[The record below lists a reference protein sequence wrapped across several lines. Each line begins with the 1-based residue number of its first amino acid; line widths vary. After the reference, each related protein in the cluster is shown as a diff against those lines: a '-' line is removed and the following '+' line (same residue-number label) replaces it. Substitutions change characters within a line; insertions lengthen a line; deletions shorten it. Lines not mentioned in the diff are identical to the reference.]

1 MGDRSGIEWTDA
13 TWNPVTGCTKVSPG
27 CAHCY
32 AEAVTLRFKRG
43 GPYLPGQTTI
53 KLHPDRLDQPSR
65 WQRPRRVF
73 VCSMSDLFHE
83 EIPFAFIDRIVREM
97 DSAKQHTFQVLTKRP
112 KRMLEYLAWPESF
125 LGFSTWP
132 AHVWL
137 GVSVEN
143 QFWADRRIPLLMQAL
158 PRVRWLSVE
167 PLLKAVDLTAYL
179 EEIDWVVVGG
189 ESGPRA
195 RPIQPEWVQRIR
207 DDCLEAETPFFF
219 KQWGGLTPKAGG
231 RELDGRTWDEYPA

>member
-43 GPYLPGQTTI
+43 GPYLPGQSTI
-53 KLHPDRLDQPSR
+53 TLHPDRLDQPSR

-83 EIPFAFIDRIVREM
+83 QVPFAFVDRIVREM
-97 DSAKQHTFQVLTKRP
+97 DSARQHTFQVLTKRP
-112 KRMLEYLAWPESF
+112 ERMLEYLAWPDSF

-132 AHVWL
+132 SPHLA
-137 GVSVEN
+137 
-143 QFWADRRIPLLMQAL
+143 R
-158 PRVRWLSVE
+158 RVRRESVLGRPE
-167 PLLKAVDLTAYL
+167 NPPADA
-179 EEIDWVVVGG
+179 GHP
-189 ESGPRA
+189 PRA
-195 RPIQPEWVQRIR
+195 VAIGRASAEGRRPDPVPRR
-207 DDCLEAETPFFF
+207 DRL
-219 KQWGGLTPKAGG
+219 GG
-231 RELDGRTWDEYPA
+231 RGRGVGAEGPPHRT